1 MKRPELVQICVGFL
15 FLRLPELSSPR
26 DVDWT
31 LQWHEIP
38 QHWNERV
45 KFLTPRHGLKIW
57 SVACLGKYLK
67 FVNYVTM
74 LPFCQESDGL
84 FEH

>member
-15 FLRLPELSSPR
+15 FLHLPELRPPR

-38 QHWNERV
+38 QHWNE
-45 KFLTPRHGLKIW
+45 
-57 SVACLGKYLK
+57 
-67 FVNYVTM
+67 
-74 LPFCQESDGL
+74 
-84 FEH
+84 